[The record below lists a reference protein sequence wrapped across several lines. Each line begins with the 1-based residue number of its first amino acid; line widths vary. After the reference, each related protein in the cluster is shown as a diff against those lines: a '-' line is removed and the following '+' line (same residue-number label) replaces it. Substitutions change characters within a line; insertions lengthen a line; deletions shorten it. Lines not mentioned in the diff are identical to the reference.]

1 MSIEHENLLG
11 IARHEREA
19 LGRTIQYTPPEAWD
33 TESHTAGWRIRDVV
47 GHLAAAEVAA
57 AAVLVGEE
65 PAELQAFLK
74 TDDGRLDPT
83 VGGFNRFAVGRR
95 ADSPLF
101 DIIREWG
108 GAADLFL
115 VRASLVSDEDWASR
129 RVPWFAG
136 EIPLRYLVQSRVGE
150 WWSHGEVI
158 RAGGGLLP
166 RREHWPIFALN
177 DLAIRTLPWALG
189 LAGKSYR
196 GRSVLVELEGAGG
209 GRWHHGLG
217 PREAPAEGRL
227 ADATIGGRGYE
238 FAMVA
243 TRRVDADDY
252 VEDGSL
258 TLGGNEDLALEV
270 LRDLR
275 VFG

>member
-1 MSIEHENLLG
+1 MSIEHEDLLG
-11 IARHEREA
+11 IARHERES
-19 LGRTIQYTPPEAWD
+19 LGRTIQYTPPDAWEA
-33 TESHTAGWRIRDVV
+33 ESDAAGWRIRDVV

-74 TDDGRLDPT
+74 TDVGRLDPT
-83 VGGFNRFAVGRR
+83 VAGFNRFAVQRR
-95 ADSPLF
+95 ADEPLF
-101 DIIREWG
+101 GVIREWG
-108 GAADLFL
+108 SAADLFL
-115 VRASLVSDEDWASR
+115 VRASLVSEEDWTSR

-136 EIPLRYLVQSRVGE
+136 EIPLRYLMQSRVAE
-150 WWSHGEVI
+150 WWSNGEII

-166 RREHWPIFALN
+166 RREHWPIYALN

-189 LAGKSYR
+189 LAGKSFR

-217 PREAPAEGRL
+217 PREVPAEGRL

-243 TRRVDADDY
+243 TRRVIADDY
-252 VEDGSL
+252 VENGSL
-258 TLGGNEDLALEV
+258 TLGGDEDLALEV
-270 LRDLR
+270 LRDVR

>member
-11 IARHEREA
+11 IARYEREA
-19 LGRTIQYTPPEAWD
+19 LGRTIQYTPPQAWEA
-33 TESHTAGWRIRDVV
+33 ESPTAGWRIRDVV

-65 PAELQAFLK
+65 PAELQEFLK
-74 TDDGRLDPT
+74 TDAGRLDPT
-83 VGGFNRFAVGRR
+83 VAGFNHFAVQRR

-101 DIIREWG
+101 DVIREWG
-108 GAADLFL
+108 SAADLFL
-115 VRASLVSDEDWASR
+115 ARTSLVTEEDWANR

-136 EIPLRYLVQSRVGE
+136 EIPLRYLVQSRVAE
-150 WWSHGEVI
+150 WWSNGEVI
-158 RAGGGLLP
+158 RTGAGMLP
-166 RREHWPIFALN
+166 RKEHWPIFALN
-177 DLAIRTLPWALG
+177 DLAIRALPWALG

-217 PREAPAEGRL
+217 PREVPAEGRL

-243 TRRVDADDY
+243 TRRVNADEY
-252 VEDGSL
+252 VENGSL
-258 TLGGNEDLALEV
+258 TLGGDEDLGLEV

>member
-1 MSIEHENLLG
+1 MSIEHEDLLG

-33 TESHTAGWRIRDVV
+33 TESPAAGGRIRDVV

-57 AAVLVGEE
+57 AAVLGGEE
-65 PAELQAFLK
+65 PAELQEFLK
-74 TDDGRLDPT
+74 TDAGRLDPT
-83 VGGFNRFAVGRR
+83 VEGFNRFAVQRR
-95 ADSPLF
+95 ADAPLF
-101 DIIREWG
+101 GVIREWG

-115 VRASLVSDEDWASR
+115 ARASLVSDDDWASR

-136 EIPLRYLVQSRVGE
+136 EIPLRYLVQSRVAE
-150 WWSHGEVI
+150 WWSGGEII
-158 RAGGGLLP
+158 REGGGLIP

-177 DLAIRTLPWALG
+177 DLAIRALPWALG

-217 PREAPAEGRL
+217 PREVPAEGRL
-227 ADATIGGRGYE
+227 ADATIGGRGYQ

-243 TRRVDADDY
+243 TRRVNPDDY
-252 VEDGSL
+252 VEDGTL
-258 TLGGNEDLALEV
+258 TLGGDEDLALEV

>member
-1 MSIEHENLLG
+1 MSIEHEDLLG

-19 LGRTIQYTPPEAWD
+19 LGRTIQYTPPEVWETQSQA
-33 TESHTAGWRIRDVV
+33 AGWRIRDVV
-47 GHLAAAEVAA
+47 GHLAAVTVAA
-57 AAVLVGEE
+57 AAVLGGEE
-65 PAELQAFLK
+65 PVELQEFLK
-74 TDDGRLDPT
+74 TDAGRLDPT
-83 VGGFNRFAVGRR
+83 VTGFNRFAVERR
-95 ADSPLF
+95 ADEPLF
-101 DIIREWG
+101 GVIREWG

-115 VRASLVSDEDWASR
+115 SRASLVSEEDWGSR
-129 RVPWFAG
+129 RVPWFPG
-136 EIPLRYLVQSRVGE
+136 EIPLRYLVQSRVAG
-150 WWSHGEVI
+150 WWSNGELI
-158 RAGGGLLP
+158 REGGGLIP

-177 DLAIRTLPWALG
+177 DLAIRALPWALG

-196 GRSVLVELEGAGG
+196 GRSVLIELEGAGG

-217 PREAPAEGRL
+217 PREVPVEGRL
-227 ADATIGGRGYE
+227 ADATIGGRGYQ

-243 TRRVDADDY
+243 ARRVDPDDY

-258 TLGGNEDLALEV
+258 TLGGDEDLALEV